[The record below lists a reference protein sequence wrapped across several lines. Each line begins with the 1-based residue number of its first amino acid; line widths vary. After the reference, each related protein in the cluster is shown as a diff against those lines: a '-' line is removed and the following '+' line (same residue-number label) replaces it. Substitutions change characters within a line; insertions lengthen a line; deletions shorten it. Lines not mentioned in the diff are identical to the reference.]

1 MSANSRNLP
10 TSNPTLQGRQTSQ
23 VLVGSH
29 GVRSAISNTSTHPL
43 LNPQR
48 IANDY
53 TSNIPQGNHVNTL
66 TGQLAPQATTRLSPI
81 DIHNFGKAQPMVE
94 SQIDQRMREQMRQAQ
109 EERKRN
115 MEHVFNTGESS
126 SGDNNDGGNKKRK
139 DPPGTLSYDP
149 NSRNSMEAALE
160 NMVKTMRSIRTKQK
174 EL

>member
-53 TSNIPQGNHVNTL
+53 MSNIPQGNHVDTL

-109 EERKRN
+109 EGNVPTVQTSPFLRRN
-115 MEHVFNTGESS
+115 HVQPTNTGRPF
-126 SGDNNDGGNKKRK
+126 NVPAPMPPATPPPQPTGNR
-139 DPPGTLSYDP
+139 TLGQVPMARSVP
-149 NSRNSMEAALE
+149 I
-160 NMVKTMRSIRTKQK
+160 NMRRR
-174 EL
+174 

>member
-53 TSNIPQGNHVNTL
+53 MSNIPQGNHVNTL
-66 TGQLAPQATTRLSPI
+66 TGQLAHHHRPSP
-81 DIHNFGKAQPMVE
+81 
-94 SQIDQRMREQMRQAQ
+94 
-109 EERKRN
+109 
-115 MEHVFNTGESS
+115 
-126 SGDNNDGGNKKRK
+126 
-139 DPPGTLSYDP
+139 
-149 NSRNSMEAALE
+149 
-160 NMVKTMRSIRTKQK
+160 NMVVPPAASARTGGSVR
-174 EL
+174 